1 MGDMA
6 GLPVMS
12 GPDAIVL
19 GEKINK
25 EALIARTCGYGVK
38 RPPAC
43 EQGRELARVRVWV
56 WDF

>member
-1 MGDMA
+1 MRHIRQSSRMGDMA

-25 EALIARTCGYGVK
+25 EAK
-38 RPPAC
+38 
-43 EQGRELARVRVWV
+43 ELAVSSII
-56 WDF
+56 